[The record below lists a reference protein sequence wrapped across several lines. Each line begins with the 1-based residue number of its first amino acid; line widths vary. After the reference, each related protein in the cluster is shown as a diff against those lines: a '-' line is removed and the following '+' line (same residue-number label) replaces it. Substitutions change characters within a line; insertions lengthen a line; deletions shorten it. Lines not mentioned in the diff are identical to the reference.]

1 MASGF
6 RVGYVTLAGRPNVGK
21 STLLNRLVGMKVSI
35 VSRRPQT
42 TRHRIL
48 GILTEPDAQLVFV
61 DTPGF
66 QTRHGSALNRLMN
79 RTLRQSLQDVD
90 VVVLVIEASGIR
102 PEDKRILGLIPPG
115 LPVVLAVNKI
125 DLLKD
130 RKLLLPLIEQASQ
143 LRSFAAIVPISAERG
158 SQIGELAETLK
169 PLLPEGEPAFDAD
182 AVTDR
187 SERFLAAEL
196 VREKLFE
203 ALGEELPY
211 STTVTVDS
219 FVEERGLR
227 RIQASIL
234 VDKESQKAIV
244 IGAGGAKLKTIGT
257 RARRDMQ
264 ALFGGKVHLELW
276 VRVKRGWADD
286 MRALKS
292 LGYE

>member
-1 MASGF
+1 MPSF

-66 QTRHGSALNRLMN
+66 QTRHGSELNRLMN
-79 RTLRQSLQDVD
+79 RTLRQSLRDVD
-90 VVVLVIEASGIR
+90 AVVLVVEATGIR
-102 PEDKRILGLIPPG
+102 AEDRKILGLIPEDM
-115 LPVVLAVNKI
+115 PVVLAINKT

-130 RKLLLPLIEQASQ
+130 RKALLPLIEEAAQ
-143 LRSFAAIVPISAERG
+143 LRSFAAIVPVSAERG
-158 SQIGELAETLK
+158 SQVPELVQALK

-187 SERFLAAEL
+187 PERFLAAEL
-196 VREKLFE
+196 IREKLFQT
-203 ALGEELPY
+203 LGAELPY
-211 STTVTVDS
+211 STTVIIDS
-219 FVEERGLR
+219 FAEQDSLR

-234 VDKESQKAIV
+234 VDKDSQKAIV

-257 RARRDMQ
+257 RARKEME
-264 ALFGGKVHLELW
+264 ALFEGKVHLELW

-286 MRALKS
+286 ARALKT